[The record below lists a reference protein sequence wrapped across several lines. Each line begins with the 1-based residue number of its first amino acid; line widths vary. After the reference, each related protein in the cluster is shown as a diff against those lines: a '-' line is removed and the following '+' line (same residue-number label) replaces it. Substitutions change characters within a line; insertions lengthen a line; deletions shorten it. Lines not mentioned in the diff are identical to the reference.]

1 MFTTN
6 DIPDLAYLCKQ
17 LHESLQLPVYCTSN
31 ADFEEEMILNSS
43 LSPHPFFSDSAELF
57 RSVISQGTDW
67 HGPILSE
74 TNFMEQ
80 FIVLPLKH
88 NGHGQSIIVIGPAI
102 RQKLNDEICGNL
114 LNDYSLFHTER
125 TSWKEYW
132 NRLPVMNR
140 LRMLHIGVLAN
151 WIIHRE
157 ALDITDVL
165 QSSLQYEL
173 PVRQKEIVELA
184 LADRREFPIFYEEI
198 GKANQ
203 MLALIRSGNKNELMK
218 KLAETTYEETEALS
232 KRSHLRSVKNLA
244 ISGVSISML
253 AAIEGGLYEELAF
266 TLCNIHIQHIEELN
280 EGKTVEAAAIQAM
293 LDFADRVAQCR
304 KNSVSKPVYVCKE
317 YIYRHLFE
325 EISLQ
330 QLSELSGLNPEY
342 LSQLFKKETG
352 LTLMNYIQWERIEE
366 AKKLLAHSNAPILTI
381 GARLTF
387 YDQSHFIKVFK
398 KHTGVTPKQY
408 RNGIRAGSVQFP
420 W

>member
-1 MFTTN
+1 
-6 DIPDLAYLCKQ
+6 
-17 LHESLQLPVYCTSN
+17 
-31 ADFEEEMILNSS
+31 
-43 LSPHPFFSDSAELF
+43 
-57 RSVISQGTDW
+57 
-67 HGPILSE
+67 
-74 TNFMEQ
+74 MEQ
-80 FIVLPLKH
+80 FIVLPLKQ
-88 NGHGQSIIVIGPAI
+88 NGPGQTIIVIGPAI
-102 RQKLNDEICGNL
+102 RQKLNDEISTNL
-114 LNDYSLFHTER
+114 LNDYSLFHPER
-125 TSWKEYW
+125 TRWMEYW

-151 WIIHRE
+151 WMIHRE

-165 QSSLQYEL
+165 QSSLQYGL
-173 PVRQKEIVELA
+173 PNRQKEKVEFA
-184 LADRREFPIFYEEI
+184 LADRREFSIFYEGIER
-198 GKANQ
+198 ANR
-203 MLALIRSGNKNELMK
+203 MLALIRSGNKTELMM

-253 AAIEGGLYEELAF
+253 AAIEGGLYAGLAF
-266 TLCNIHIQHIEELN
+266 TLCNMQIQHIEELN
-280 EGKTVEAAAIQAM
+280 EVKTVEAAAIQAM

-304 KNSVSKPVYVCKE
+304 KNCFSKSVYVCKE

-366 AKKLLAHSNAPILTI
+366 AKKLLAHSNEPISTI

-420 W
+420 